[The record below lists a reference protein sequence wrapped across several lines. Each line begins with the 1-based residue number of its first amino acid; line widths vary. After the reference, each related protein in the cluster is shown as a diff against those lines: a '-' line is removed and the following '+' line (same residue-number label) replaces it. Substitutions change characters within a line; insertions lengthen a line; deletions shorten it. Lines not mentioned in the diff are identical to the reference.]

1 MNETK
6 STPADALS
14 EPDGKSVSTPAAC
27 DANPAKPGWVV
38 ITLLSLYLL
47 LYLAG
52 AAAAILFMCLGDLE
66 GRWAALRVGLMCAAV
81 GAVGGCLYCLR
92 AVYLNRC
99 VRKTWTNEWAAW
111 YLIRPI
117 VSTCCGGISFLFL
130 KAGLLVLE
138 SGTKS
143 DASEIGFYA
152 LALVAGLNV
161 DKFVAKI
168 EDVAQAVWGIDQ
180 SRTRK
185 DSSPTEKPPTKP
197 VGTTTDVDTA
207 SSPPS
212 TIAPVGSQS
221 AEQAQ

>member
-1 MNETK
+1 MTK
-6 STPADALS
+6 LNIEDQVNAGIADGANKSSMTENGKLSESTP
-14 EPDGKSVSTPAAC
+14 
-27 DANPAKPGWVV
+27 DANNPGQGWFV
-38 ITLLSLYLL
+38 IMLLSLYLL
-47 LYLAG
+47 GMLA
-52 AAAAILFMCLGDLE
+52 ASTWAILYMSLGYLQ
-66 GRWAALRVGLMCAAV
+66 GRFVDIRIGLMCAAI

-92 AVYLNRC
+92 AVYLNYC
-99 VRKTWTNEWAAW
+99 VFGTWSNRWAPW

-117 VSTCCGGISFLFL
+117 VSICCGGISFLFL

-180 SRTRK
+180 SRARGRK
-185 DSSPTEKPPTKP
+185 GS
-197 VGTTTDVDTA
+197 VDTA
-207 SSPPS
+207 MPTSDDGNKTAKPK
-212 TIAPVGSQS
+212 
-221 AEQAQ
+221 QAGANSDE